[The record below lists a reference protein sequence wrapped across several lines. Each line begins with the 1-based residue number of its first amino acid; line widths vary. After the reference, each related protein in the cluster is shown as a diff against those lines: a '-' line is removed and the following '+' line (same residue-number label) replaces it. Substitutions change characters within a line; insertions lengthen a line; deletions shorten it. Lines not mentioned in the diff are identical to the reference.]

1 MQMTCLFL
9 LLMTLLAPMWVHAD
23 VFPGGGDA
31 LVSEATQW
39 VSQET
44 GYPEASI
51 TMSAPDRTVA
61 VESCAQPLNFRFPF
75 QGNLRTVEA
84 SCQNP
89 QWKRFI
95 RVKIEEELRA
105 VGTAKALDAGH
116 VLTASDLEIIAIG
129 STKRKGF
136 SDPEE
141 LVGMT
146 LKEAVTS
153 NTVIEPSMVMSEIA
167 IFVAD
172 RDYEAGEIIK
182 RSELTQLDTES
193 PNADALTTWPTGIVT
208 ALEYIK
214 SGQTLLKSSIELS
227 EAVVVSATN
236 IVRGQVIDQDLV
248 EVQLR
253 PRQQL
258 GAQTLSSLEEAIGL
272 EATRTIRAGTPLNI
286 SDLVAADLV
295 RKGEK
300 VTLTVR
306 RGALTI
312 TVDTTAMENGKMGEQ
327 VELTNAESGKV
338 IRGIV
343 TGRHRAKG
351 ISP

>member
-1 MQMTCLFL
+1 MQMTRFSLF
-9 LLMTLLAPMWVHAD
+9 LMTLLAPMWAHAD
-23 VFPGGGDA
+23 AFPGGGAA

-39 VSQET
+39 VSRET

-61 VESCAQPLNFRFPF
+61 VESCNKPLNFRFPF

-84 SCQNP
+84 NCQSP

-95 RVKIEEELRA
+95 RVKIEEGLRA

-136 SDPEE
+136 SDPEQ

-153 NTVIEPSMVMSEIA
+153 NTVIEQSMVMSEIA
-167 IFVAD
+167 IFVAA

-182 RSELTQLDTES
+182 PSDLIQLDTES
-193 PNADALTTWPTGIVT
+193 PNADALTTWPLGIVT

-214 SGQTLLKSSIELS
+214 SGQTLLKSSIERS

-258 GAQTLSSLEEAIGL
+258 GGETL
-272 EATRTIRAGTPLNI
+272 
-286 SDLVAADLV
+286 
-295 RKGEK
+295 
-300 VTLTVR
+300 
-306 RGALTI
+306 
-312 TVDTTAMENGKMGEQ
+312 
-327 VELTNAESGKV
+327 
-338 IRGIV
+338 
-343 TGRHRAKG
+343 
-351 ISP
+351 